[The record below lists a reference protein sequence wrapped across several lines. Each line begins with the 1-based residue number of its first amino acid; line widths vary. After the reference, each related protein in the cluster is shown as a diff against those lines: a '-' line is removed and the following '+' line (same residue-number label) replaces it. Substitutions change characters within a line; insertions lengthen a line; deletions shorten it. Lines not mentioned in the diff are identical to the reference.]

1 MRTGATVRPFQISG
15 AGKGLTYKRH
25 VTIKSSFLP
34 RFVLGYES
42 SGAVARPL
50 NMYLKGLAKQSKS
63 PDGCDS
69 TAYGQGRASP
79 SSFYAHHLASLS
91 CSIVF
96 ADALA
101 LRNRAASDAFYL

>member
-1 MRTGATVRPFQISG
+1 MECSLIQ
-15 AGKGLTYKRH
+15 YH
-25 VTIKSSFLP
+25 VL
-34 RFVLGYES
+34 LLHCES

-91 CSIVF
+91 CAIVF

-101 LRNRAASDAFYL
+101 LRNRAASDAFYLCQSGGVRGSPIVM